1 MIANE
6 GDLELYS
13 QILPGLYMGGTDED
27 DVVVRA
33 RKRLPTVSD
42 PRPFDAVVSLDAY
55 TLPVGW
61 HVKELRYAFVD
72 GPLNEEQIEHIEL
85 VADWAFVEWKAG
97 SKTLIRCQAGLNRS
111 GLVTGLVLLRDG
123 MKVELVIDLI
133 REQRSEYA
141 LSNYHFVEYLKKW
154 KGAQEVSHK
163 PSG

>member
-1 MIANE
+1 ME
-6 GDLELYS
+6 GSPLIEDEDDLPLYS

-61 HVKELRYAFVD
+61 HVKEFRYAFVD

-97 SKTLIRCQAGLNRS
+97 SKTLIRCLAGLNRS

-123 MKVELVIDLI
+123 MKVEAIIDLI
-133 REQRSEYA
+133 REKRSEYA
-141 LSNYHFVEYLKKW
+141 LNNDGFVEYLKKW
-154 KGAQEVSHK
+154 KGLK
-163 PSG
+163 K